1 MIDNTSS
8 RAIDALETPED
19 LSTSISSISSTTPL
33 TSGGN
38 YSFIDTSATSWT
50 SSTWNFPNYYNSTA
64 LQLPKYYSMEELLST
79 TKSILDSYEFEFTYD
94 SDDSVVN
101 NSSLSEKETSS
112 DILGWVAVGFLEN
125 KKIYPYNFRLLLKY
139 ATNYTLDPTS
149 ITLVVKEGSY
159 FENFSIK
166 ILLENNL
173 VLIDSTSGIVHII
186 QEMLLENLQ
195 KAFDEIMENLTSP
208 VQGITSS
215 LSYCNGIGGVVYND
229 AISTQIVLGR
239 QGTTSLGYC
248 NGNSVVSYD
257 ADTTTS
263 VNNYGVINC

>member
-8 RAIDALETPED
+8 RAIGALEALED
-19 LSTSISSISSTTPL
+19 LSTSVSSTTPL
-33 TSGGN
+33 IASGN
-38 YSFIDTSATSWT
+38 YSSIGTPTTSWT
-50 SSTWNFPNYYNSTA
+50 SSTWNYPNYCYSTA
-64 LQLPKYYSMEELLST
+64 LLSSKYYSAEELLSI

-125 KKIYPYNFRLLLKY
+125 KKIYPYNFRLLLRH
-139 ATNYTLDPTS
+139 ATNNTLDPTS
-149 ITLVVKEGSY
+149 ITLVVREGSY

-215 LSYCNGIGGVVYND
+215 LGYCNGIGG
-229 AISTQIVLGR
+229 
-239 QGTTSLGYC
+239 
-248 NGNSVVSYD
+248 VVSYD

-263 VNNYGVINC
+263 VINNYGVINC